1 MAIEDFF
8 RHTCTIYHQK
18 NTSKV
23 AMYGLPSSEVIY
35 TYPEEP
41 SLIDIPCFFDTGN
54 GAVNGSIVQNE
65 PQSTYNGATEVS
77 LPIDTVIKKGDKVI
91 DMRFNLEYTA
101 GFPEDIRGKYLSV
114 PLFRKASQEAL

>member
-8 RHTCTIYHQK
+8 RHRCTIYHK
-18 NTSKV
+18 ESAPKV
-23 AMYGLPSSEVIY
+23 AKYGLPSSEVTH

-41 SLIDIPCFFDTGN
+41 SLMDIPCFFDLGN
-54 GAVNGSIVQNE
+54 GTINGSILQNE

-77 LPIDTVIKKGDKVI
+77 LPIGTVIRKGDKVV